1 MNLDSNIVPNH
12 IAIIM
17 DGNGRWAMK
26 KGLPRSFGHKAGVDA
41 LKDIVKVCS
50 DLGVRILTVYA
61 FSTENWKR
69 PKDEV
74 GYLMK
79 LLVEY
84 MRKEIEGLNS
94 NKVKI
99 KILGDIELLPNATKE
114 EILNAIE
121 STKNNDGLQFNI
133 ALNYG
138 GRLEILNA
146 CKNIID
152 DLKTNKIQIDLLD
165 EDLFEKY
172 LYTGKDLDPDLI
184 IRTSGERR
192 LSNFLLWQGAYS
204 ELVFTNTLWPDFK
217 KENLIDAINEYQN
230 RNRRFGNVK

>member
-1 MNLDSNIVPNH
+1 MNLDNNIMPNH

-17 DGNGRWAMK
+17 DGNGRWAIK

-50 DLGVRILTVYA
+50 DLGVKILTVYA

-84 MRKEIEGLNS
+84 MRREIEDLNA

-99 KILGDIELLPNATKE
+99 KILGDVELLPSATKE
-114 EILNAIE
+114 EILNAVD

-165 EDLFEKY
+165 EDMFGEY
-172 LYTGKDLDPDLI
+172 LYTGKDPEPDLI

-204 ELVFTNTLWPDFK
+204 ELVFTDTLWPDFK
-217 KENLIDAINEYQN
+217 RGNLIDAINEYQN

>member
-1 MNLDSNIVPNH
+1 MKLDNNVMPNH

-26 KGLPRSFGHKAGVDA
+26 KGLPRSLGHKAGVDA

-69 PKDEV
+69 PKEEV

-79 LLVEY
+79 LLIEY
-84 MRKEIEGLNS
+84 MRKEIEELNA
-94 NKVKI
+94 NRVRI
-99 KILGDIELLPNATKE
+99 KILGDIKLLPNATKE
-114 EILNAIE
+114 EILNAVE
-121 STKNNDGLQFNI
+121 FTKNNNGLQFNI

-146 CKNIID
+146 CKNITN

-165 EDLFEKY
+165 EELFKEY
-172 LYTGKDLDPDLI
+172 LYTGEDPDPDLI

-204 ELVFTNTLWPDFK
+204 ELVFTDTLWPDFK
-217 KENLIDAINEYQN
+217 KENLIEAINEYQS

>member
-1 MNLDSNIVPNH
+1 MKLDNNIIPNH

-17 DGNGRWAMK
+17 DGNGRWAVK

-41 LKDIVKVCS
+41 LKDIVKICS

-69 PKDEV
+69 PKEEV

-84 MRKEIEGLNS
+84 MRKEIEDLNA
-94 NKVKI
+94 NRVRI

-114 EILNAIE
+114 EILNAVK

-146 CKNIID
+146 CRSIID

-172 LYTGKDLDPDLI
+172 LYTGKDSDPDLI

-204 ELVFTNTLWPDFK
+204 ELVFTDTLWPDFK
-217 KENLIDAINEYQN
+217 KENLIEAINEYQN